1 MTGPEAS
8 TAWSAFESAATASR
22 VVVRELGDLGELREA
37 AAVLGRIWGVPEN
50 PPMSAELL
58 RALGKAE
65 SYVAAAFDGAG
76 GDAAMV
82 GVCVGFHS
90 TPAARAMHSHIA
102 GVTTAMAGRHV
113 GFALKLHQ
121 RAWCLDR
128 GIELMEWTYDPL
140 VARNAYFNL
149 AKLGAHVA
157 EYLPD
162 FYGTMD
168 DGINRDDET
177 DRILVHWD
185 LASASVVA
193 ASAGRTVRPVVP
205 SGAAA
210 SWVQVPRDIEALR
223 LTDPEQ
229 ARGWR
234 TKVRD
239 QLLSALA
246 AGGSVAGFDK
256 EQGYLVLPHE
266 GDVSP

>member
-1 MTGPEAS
+1 MTS
-8 TAWSAFESAATASR
+8 DAWSAYDGAAAASG
-22 VVVRELGDLGELREA
+22 VVVRELAELGELREA
-37 AAVLGRIWGVPEN
+37 VAVLGRIWGVPDN

-65 SYVAAAFDGAG
+65 SYVAAVFAGAADGP
-76 GDAAMV
+76 MV

-102 GVTTAMAGRHV
+102 GVTSAVAGRHA

-149 AKLGAHVA
+149 AKLGARVA

-177 DRILVHWD
+177 DRILVHWE
-185 LASASVVA
+185 LAAPEVVA
-193 ASAGRTVRPVVP
+193 ACAGLPVRPVAP
-205 SGAAA
+205 AGAAA
-210 SWVQVPRDIEALR
+210 SWIHVPRDVEALR
-223 LTDPEQ
+223 LADPEQ
-229 ARGWR
+229 ARDWR
-234 TKVRD
+234 AKVRD
-239 QLLSALA
+239 QLLTALA
-246 AGGSVAGFDK
+246 AGGRVAGFDK

-266 GDVSP
+266 GDAAP

>member
-1 MTGPEAS
+1 MTSEAWAS
-8 TAWSAFESAATASR
+8 YDAAAGVSR
-22 VVVRELGDLGELREA
+22 VVVRELADIGELRDA
-37 AAVLGRIWGVPEN
+37 AALLGRVWGVPDN
-50 PPMSAELL
+50 PPMGAELL

-65 SYVAAAFDGAG
+65 SYVTGAFDGSGPG
-76 GDAAMV
+76 GDLV

-102 GVTTAMAGRHV
+102 GVTPAVAGRHV

-149 AKLGAHVA
+149 AKLGAQVA

-162 FYGTMD
+162 FYGPMT
-168 DGINRDDET
+168 DGINRDHDS
-177 DRILVHWD
+177 DRILVHWS
-185 LASASVVA
+185 LASPRVVDA
-193 ASAGRTVRPVVP
+193 CSGTPVRPVLP
-205 SGAAA
+205 PGAAA
-210 SWVQVPRDIEALR
+210 SGVHGPHDIESLR
-223 LTDPEQ
+223 VSDPEQ
-229 ARGWR
+229 ARSWR

-239 QLLSALA
+239 QLLTTLS
-246 AGGSVAGFDK
+246 AGGCVAGFDK

-266 GDVSP
+266 GDALP